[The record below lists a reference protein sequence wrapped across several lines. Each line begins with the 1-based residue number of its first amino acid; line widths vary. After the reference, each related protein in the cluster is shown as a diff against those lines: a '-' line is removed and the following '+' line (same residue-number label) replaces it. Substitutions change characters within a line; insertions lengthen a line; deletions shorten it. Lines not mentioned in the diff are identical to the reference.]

1 MQATAVPVVAATPSV
16 PAAGHVTYAAQVSDV
31 IVASPTTVIAQM
43 ASSTTTAQVQEAHR
57 YSSLKSTSV
66 AVQQMNPA
74 GFTFS
79 RALSE

>member
-16 PAAGHVTYAAQVSDV
+16 PAAGHVTYATQVSDV

-57 YSSLKSTSV
+57 
-66 AVQQMNPA
+66 
-74 GFTFS
+74 
-79 RALSE
+79 